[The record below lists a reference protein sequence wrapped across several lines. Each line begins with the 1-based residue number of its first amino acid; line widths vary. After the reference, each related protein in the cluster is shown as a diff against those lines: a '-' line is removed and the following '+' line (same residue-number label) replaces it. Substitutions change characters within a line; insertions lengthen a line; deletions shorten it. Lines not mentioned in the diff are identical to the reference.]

1 MSAHLSRRALFHT
14 LACGCA
20 ALPASFAAKP
30 VQAASGAKT
39 ELTADQA
46 LARLKDGNAA
56 FVKGGACVPTGG
68 PARVSELAQG
78 QAPFAVIVGCSD
90 SRTPPEHLFG
100 RGLGELFV
108 VRVAGN
114 TVDPGA
120 LGSIE
125 YGVAVLGA
133 PLILVLG
140 HSKCGAVEAA
150 AKIVTDGATYPGSI
164 GDLVLPIV
172 PSVLRAQKKGGDLV
186 AAAVSENVARVVE
199 QLKSSDAILR
209 DPIRAGNVK
218 VIGGVYDLASGA
230 VAFIA

>member
-1 MSAHLSRRALFHT
+1 MSNQLSRRALFHS

-20 ALPASFAAKP
+20 TLPVGLIARPANAAK
-30 VQAASGAKT
+30 T
-39 ELTADQA
+39 DLTADQA
-46 LARLKDGNAA
+46 LAQLKEGNAA

-68 PARVSELAQG
+68 PARVAELAKGQG
-78 QAPFAVIVGCSD
+78 PFAVVVGCSD

-125 YGVAVLGA
+125 YAVAVLGA

-150 AKIVTDGATYPGSI
+150 AKVVTENAAFRARSATWCYRSCRRCCVHRRREAIWSRRRSAKMWLAWSNSSRGRK
-164 GDLVLPIV
+164 
-172 PSVLRAQKKGGDLV
+172 PSCANQSAPERSRWPAASTTWRA
-186 AAAVSENVARVVE
+186 A
-199 QLKSSDAILR
+199 
-209 DPIRAGNVK
+209 P
-218 VIGGVYDLASGA
+218 
-230 VAFIA
+230 

>member
-1 MSAHLSRRALFHT
+1 MSAQLSRRTLLHT

-20 ALPASFAAKP
+20 ALPAGFVAAP
-30 VQAASGAKT
+30 VGAASGAKS

-46 LARLKDGNAA
+46 LARLKEGNAA

-68 PARVSELAQG
+68 PARVAELAKG
-78 QAPFAVIVGCSD
+78 QAPFAVVVGCSD

-100 RGLGELFV
+100 GGLGELFV
-108 VRVAGN
+108 IRVAGN

-140 HSKCGAVEAA
+140 HSNCGAVEAA
-150 AKIVTDGATYPGSI
+150 AKIVTENASYPGAI

-172 PSVLRAQKKGGDLV
+172 PSVLRAQRKGGDLV
-186 AAAVSENVARVVE
+186 AAAVSENVGRVVE
-199 QLKSSDAILR
+199 QLKASPAILR
-209 DPIRAGNVK
+209 DPVLAGKVK
-218 VIGGVYDLASGA
+218 VVGGVYDLASGA
-230 VAFIA
+230 VNFMT